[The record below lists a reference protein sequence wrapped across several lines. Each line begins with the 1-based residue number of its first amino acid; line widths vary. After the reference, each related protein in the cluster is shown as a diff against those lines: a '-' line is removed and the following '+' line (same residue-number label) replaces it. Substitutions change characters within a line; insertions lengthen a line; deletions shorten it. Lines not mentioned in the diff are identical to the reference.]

1 MSRLSLSTLHP
12 HPSPCIVSFPVWWI
26 IDDGCAERGIRQAGL
41 LQKAAE
47 MARAIPWEETLTIS
61 DIPLELEDVHDDLK
75 R

>member
-1 MSRLSLSTLHP
+1 MFPLP
-12 HPSPCIVSFPVWWI
+12 PPPQPSSCCIVGLVCRMMDVPNVTKQ
-26 IDDGCAERGIRQAGL
+26 EGL